1 MAGIPG
7 VNVALPA
14 KATQTV
20 AAGLVRGT
28 SAVATSLVT
37 SGFFIAA
44 VTAAYILIRKL
55 ITGYRKSHLLNQVG
69 QSSADG
75 LAIGYAQRLYTAM
88 VSGYGW
94 WNAYLGDGTDEDAVY
109 QVAREM
115 HANKV
120 TFSLVSAKF
129 KVIYNEDL
137 LDLLSAELGTD
148 ELAKF
153 NRAMQTGLAGLPGL
167 GALEPAPDY
176 LLYTLAPTMVY
187 DEQLQVV
194 GPIPANM
201 ALGEHVATYIAP
213 DGRVWHGY
221 PYKHLTRFVPAEAVD
236 RQLI

>member
-44 VTAAYILIRKL
+44 VTAAYVLIRKA
-55 ITGYRKSHLLNQVG
+55 ITGWRKSHLLNQVG

-88 VSGYGW
+88 ISGYGW
-94 WNAYLGDGTDEDAVY
+94 WNDYIGDGTDEDAIF
-109 QVAREM
+109 QVGREM

-120 TFSLVSAKF
+120 AFSLVSAKY
-129 KVIYNEDL
+129 KVLYNRDLLEDL
-137 LDLLSAELGTD
+137 SLELDTD
-148 ELAKF
+148 ELAKYQ
-153 NRAMQTGLAGLPGL
+153 RALQSGLSGL
-167 GALEPAPDY
+167 GAAWEPAPDH
-176 LLYTLAPTMVY
+176 LLYTVAPTVVY
-187 DEQLQVV
+187 DEQLRPV

-201 ALGEHVATYIAP
+201 ALGEHSATMVAP
-213 DGRVWHGY
+213 DGRTWHGY
-221 PYKHLTRFVPAEAVD
+221 PYQDVTRFVPAEAVD
-236 RQLI
+236 RQLV

>member
-1 MAGIPG
+1 MSGLPG

-55 ITGYRKSHLLNQVG
+55 ITSYRHNKLLNEVG
-69 QSSADG
+69 QNTAEG
-75 LAIGYAQRLYTAM
+75 LAVGYAQRLYTAM
-88 VSGYGW
+88 ISGYGW
-94 WNAYLGDGTDEDAVY
+94 WNDYLGDGTDEEAIY
-109 QVAREM
+109 QVGREM
-115 HANKV
+115 KAHNV
-120 TFSLVSAKF
+120 PFNMVSARY
-129 KVIYNEDL
+129 KVLYDRELIDDL
-137 LDLLSAELGTD
+137 TLELDSEELG
-148 ELAKF
+148 KF
-153 NRAMQTGLAGLPGL
+153 QAALRTGLAGL
-167 GALEPAPDY
+167 GALEPAPDH
-176 LLYTLAPTMVY
+176 LLYTVSPTLVY

-221 PYKHLTRFVPAEAVD
+221 PYLNVTRFVPADAVD
-236 RQLI
+236 RQLV